1 MGWQWQVPFC
11 WPSVTASVAQ
21 RGIDGIPNSN
31 HLLSLIKFTKKNIE
45 IYYPIGITSEHIFH
59 NNGSNDAFH
68 PL

>member
-11 WPSVTASVAQ
+11 WPPVTASVAQ
-21 RGIDGIPNSN
+21 RGMDGIPNSN